1 MPVNNKLRIGITMRI
16 VNAGSYI
23 ETRDAIAHDWL
34 LFFNQVF
41 PDSKWMPI
49 PNMGEQVINYLRGW
63 DLNCIII
70 SGGNDLGCEPVRDT
84 TEMCLLD
91 HAIKNS
97 IPVFGVCR
105 GLQLLQK
112 YFGGEIERCPVDIH
126 VAETHKVDING
137 DILPIKPV
145 KESITVNSYHE
156 WGIKEGALSKELDA
170 FAISEDSYVEG
181 VIGKN
186 HRILA
191 VQWHPERNDSVN
203 DFDRKLIDNVI
214 GKWVLV

>member
-1 MPVNNKLRIGITMRI
+1 MHVNNKLKIGITMQI
-16 VNAGSYI
+16 VNARSYI
-23 ETRDAIAHDWL
+23 EARDAIAHDWIY
-34 LFFNQVF
+34 FFNQVF
-41 PDSKWMPI
+41 PDNKWVAI
-49 PNMGEQVINYLRGW
+49 PNMGEWVIDYLKGW
-63 DLNCIII
+63 GLNCIII
-70 SGGNDLGCEPVRDT
+70 SGGNDLGCEPVRDE

-91 HAIKNS
+91 HAIKNR

-112 YFGGEIERCPVDIH
+112 YFGGKIERCPVDIH
-126 VAETHKVDING
+126 VAETHRVNING
-137 DILPIKPV
+137 YILPIKPV
-145 KESITVNSYHE
+145 KKNITVNSYHE
-156 WGIKEGALSKELDA
+156 WGIKEGDLSKELDA

-191 VQWHPERNDSVN
+191 VQWHPERNNPVN

-214 GKWVLV
+214 SKWSLV

>member
-16 VNAGSYI
+16 ANARSYI
-23 ETRDAIAHDWL
+23 ETRDAIAHDWIH
-34 LFFNQVF
+34 FFNQVF
-41 PDSKWMPI
+41 PDSKWVPI

-70 SGGNDLGCEPVRDT
+70 SGGNDLGSEPVRDE
-84 TEMCLLD
+84 TEMYLLD
-91 HAIKNS
+91 HAIKNN
-97 IPVFGVCR
+97 IPVLGVCR

-112 YFGGEIERCPVDIH
+112 YFGGEIERCPGDIH
-126 VAETHKVDING
+126 AAKTHSVNLNG

-145 KESITVNSYHE
+145 KENITVNSYHE
-156 WGIKEGALSKELDA
+156 WGIKKGSLSKELVA

-186 HRILA
+186 HKILA
-191 VQWHPERNDSVN
+191 VQWHPERNNPVN
-203 DFDRKLIDNVI
+203 DFDLKLISNVI
-214 GKWVLV
+214 GKWALV